1 MTLEESYDPSQN
13 ISIDESM
20 LCFKCRITM
29 KQYLP
34 MKTIK
39 RGFKIWFS
47 SCSCCG
53 YLLKFRFSPAWRSK
67 EIAESL
73 IEL

>member
-1 MTLEESYDPSQN
+1 MTLAESYDPSQD

-20 LCFKCRITM
+20 VCFKRCSTM

-53 YLLKFRFSPAWRSK
+53 YLLEFRFTAARKPK
-67 EIAESL
+67 EIANSL

>member
-1 MTLEESYDPSQN
+1 MILAKSYDPSQD
-13 ISIDESM
+13 ISIEEIM
-20 LCFKCRITM
+20 VCFKRRSTM

-39 RGFKIWFS
+39 RGFKIWCS
-47 SCSCCG
+47 SCTCCG
-53 YLLKFRFSPAWRSK
+53 YLLKFIFTPAWRPK
-67 EIAESL
+67 EIEESL

>member
-1 MTLEESYDPSQN
+1 MTLAESYDPSQN

-20 LCFKCRITM
+20 VCFKRRSTM

-39 RGFKIWFS
+39 RGFKTWCS

-53 YLLKFRFSPAWRSK
+53 YLLKFRFTSAWRLK
-67 EIAESL
+67 EIAKSL
-73 IEL
+73 FEL